1 MEKRAYGV
9 EEFLSRPK
17 RLEEEIRGDI
27 DHIASL
33 RSIVERT
40 TTQMS
45 FTAGRNPS
53 KDEKMF
59 ETVMI
64 QIAEEE
70 AALEKKQMR
79 LVEMKLEVENLISRI
94 PKKEHRE
101 ILRYIYIKGLRM
113 PEIQELMVLPKTTCR
128 ELRKRALSV
137 AEIVFREKK
146 NDPPS
151 SAPFRPHPSETDRL
165 NSDIITI
172 AK

>member
-1 MEKRAYGV
+1 MEKRADGV

-53 KDEKMF
+53 KDKKMF

-70 AALEKKQMR
+70 TALEKKQKR
-79 LVEMKLEVENLISRI
+79 LVEMKQEVENFIRGI
-94 PKKEHRE
+94 PNEKQQKM
-101 ILRYIYIKGLRM
+101 LRLKYIKGLSFPDIRRIM
-113 PEIQELMVLPKTTCR
+113 DLGKTNTYK
-128 ELRKRALSV
+128 LY
-137 AEIVFREKK
+137 KK
-146 NDPPS
+146 AIDAAS
-151 SAPFRPHPSETDRL
+151 KIYSA
-165 NSDIITI
+165 
-172 AK
+172 

>member
-9 EEFLSRPK
+9 EEFLSRPR
-17 RLEEEIRGDI
+17 RLEEGIREDI

-70 AALEKKQMR
+70 TALEKKQKR
-79 LVEMKLEVENLISRI
+79 LVEMKLEVENFIRGI
-94 PKKEHRE
+94 PNEKQQKM
-101 ILRYIYIKGLRM
+101 LRLKYIKGLSFPDIRRIM
-113 PEIQELMVLPKTTCR
+113 DLGKTNTYK
-128 ELRKRALSV
+128 LY
-137 AEIVFREKK
+137 KK
-146 NDPPS
+146 AIDAAS
-151 SAPFRPHPSETDRL
+151 KIYSA
-165 NSDIITI
+165 
-172 AK
+172 

>member
-17 RLEEEIRGDI
+17 QMEEEIRGDI

-45 FTAGRNPS
+45 FTAGRNSS
-53 KDEKMF
+53 KDEKIF

-70 AALEKKQMR
+70 TSLEKKQQH

-94 PKKEHRE
+94 PQKEFRE
-101 ILRYIYIKGLRM
+101 ILRYIYIRGLRM

-128 ELRKRALSV
+128 ELRKRALHA
-137 AEIVFREKK
+137 AEMIFWEKK
-146 NDPPS
+146 NNPS
-151 SAPFRPHPSETDRL
+151 
-165 NSDIITI
+165 
-172 AK
+172 

>member
-17 RLEEEIRGDI
+17 QMEEEIRGDI

-33 RSIVERT
+33 RSIVEKT
-40 TTQMS
+40 TTQLS

-53 KDEKMF
+53 KNEKAF
-59 ETVMI
+59 ESVMI

-70 AALEKKQMR
+70 TSLEKKQQH

-94 PKKEHRE
+94 PQKEFRE
-101 ILRYIYIKGLRM
+101 ILRYIYIRGLRM

-128 ELRKRALSV
+128 ELRKRALHA
-137 AEIVFREKK
+137 AEMIFREKK
-146 NDPPS
+146 NNPS
-151 SAPFRPHPSETDRL
+151 
-165 NSDIITI
+165 
-172 AK
+172 

>member
-17 RLEEEIRGDI
+17 QLEEEIRGDI

-53 KDEKMF
+53 KDKKMF

-70 AALEKKQMR
+70 TALEKKQKR
-79 LVEMKLEVENLISRI
+79 LVEMKQEVENFIRGI
-94 PKKEHRE
+94 PNEKQQKM
-101 ILRYIYIKGLRM
+101 LRLKYIKGLSFPDIRRIM
-113 PEIQELMVLPKTTCR
+113 DLGKTNTYK
-128 ELRKRALSV
+128 LY
-137 AEIVFREKK
+137 KK
-146 NDPPS
+146 AIDAAS
-151 SAPFRPHPSETDRL
+151 KIYSA
-165 NSDIITI
+165 
-172 AK
+172 

>member
-53 KDEKMF
+53 KDKKMF

-70 AALEKKQMR
+70 TALEKKQKR
-79 LVEMKLEVENLISRI
+79 LVEMKQEVENFIRGI
-94 PKKEHRE
+94 PNEKQQKM
-101 ILRYIYIKGLRM
+101 LRLKYIKGLSFPDIRRIM
-113 PEIQELMVLPKTTCR
+113 DLGKTNTYK
-128 ELRKRALSV
+128 LY
-137 AEIVFREKK
+137 KK
-146 NDPPS
+146 AIDAAS
-151 SAPFRPHPSETDRL
+151 KIYSA
-165 NSDIITI
+165 
-172 AK
+172 

>member
-17 RLEEEIRGDI
+17 QMEEEIRGDI

-53 KDEKMF
+53 KDKKMF

-70 AALEKKQMR
+70 TALEKKQKR
-79 LVEMKLEVENLISRI
+79 LVEMKQEVENFIRGI
-94 PKKEHRE
+94 PNEKQQKM
-101 ILRYIYIKGLRM
+101 LRLKYIKGLSFPDIRRIM
-113 PEIQELMVLPKTTCR
+113 DLGKTNTYK
-128 ELRKRALSV
+128 LY
-137 AEIVFREKK
+137 KK
-146 NDPPS
+146 AIDAAS
-151 SAPFRPHPSETDRL
+151 KIYSA
-165 NSDIITI
+165 
-172 AK
+172 

>member
-53 KDEKMF
+53 KDKKMF

-70 AALEKKQMR
+70 TALEKKQKR
-79 LVEMKLEVENLISRI
+79 LVEM
-94 PKKEHRE
+94 
-101 ILRYIYIKGLRM
+101 
-113 PEIQELMVLPKTTCR
+113 
-128 ELRKRALSV
+128 
-137 AEIVFREKK
+137 
-146 NDPPS
+146 
-151 SAPFRPHPSETDRL
+151 
-165 NSDIITI
+165 
-172 AK
+172 

>member
-70 AALEKKQMR
+70 TALEKKQKR
-79 LVEMKLEVENLISRI
+79 LVEMKQEVENFIRGI
-94 PKKEHRE
+94 PNEKQQKM
-101 ILRYIYIKGLRM
+101 LRLKYIKGLSFPDIRRIM
-113 PEIQELMVLPKTTCR
+113 DLGKTNTYK
-128 ELRKRALSV
+128 LY
-137 AEIVFREKK
+137 KK
-146 NDPPS
+146 AIDAAS
-151 SAPFRPHPSETDRL
+151 KIYSA
-165 NSDIITI
+165 
-172 AK
+172 

>member
-17 RLEEEIRGDI
+17 TLEEEIRGDI

-70 AALEKKQMR
+70 AALAAKQKS
-79 LVEMKLEVENLISRI
+79 LVEMKLEIENLISRI

-101 ILRYIYIKGLRM
+101 ILRYKYVKGLEM
-113 PEIQELMVLPKTTCR
+113 SEI
-128 ELRKRALSV
+128 RAIMYLAKSTGYDLLSGALQS
-137 AEIVFREKK
+137 AEKYY
-146 NDPPS
+146 
-151 SAPFRPHPSETDRL
+151 
-165 NSDIITI
+165 
-172 AK
+172 

>member
-17 RLEEEIRGDI
+17 QLEEEIRGDI

-70 AALEKKQMR
+70 TALEKKQKR
-79 LVEMKLEVENLISRI
+79 LVEMKQEVENFIRGI
-94 PKKEHRE
+94 PNEKQQKM
-101 ILRYIYIKGLRM
+101 LRLKYIKGLSFPDIRRIM
-113 PEIQELMVLPKTTCR
+113 DLGKTNTYK
-128 ELRKRALSV
+128 LYKKAIAT
-137 AEIVFREKK
+137 AEK
-146 NDPPS
+146 N
-151 SAPFRPHPSETDRL
+151 
-165 NSDIITI
+165 I
-172 AK
+172 

>member
-17 RLEEEIRGDI
+17 QLEEEIRGDI

-70 AALEKKQMR
+70 TALEKKQKR
-79 LVEMKLEVENLISRI
+79 LVEMKQEVENFIRGI
-94 PKKEHRE
+94 PNEKQQKM
-101 ILRYIYIKGLRM
+101 LRLKYIKGLSFPDIRRIM
-113 PEIQELMVLPKTTCR
+113 DLGKTNTYK
-128 ELRKRALSV
+128 LY
-137 AEIVFREKK
+137 KK
-146 NDPPS
+146 AIDAAS
-151 SAPFRPHPSETDRL
+151 KIYSA
-165 NSDIITI
+165 
-172 AK
+172 